1 MTRFIERTDYRMGR
15 DTEYP
20 LTEDMEINE
29 ARLLFRVN
37 ALLTQ
42 FKDLVKLGGPVQLS
56 SGYRPGKYNVAAGG
70 AAKSAHVTC
79 EAVDVA
85 DANGDLKKWIVTNPT
100 VLEKYDMYMED
111 PSKTPTWVHLQ
122 TRPTT
127 TRIFKV

>member
-1 MTRFIERTDYRMGR
+1 MTRFIERTDYLMGR
-15 DTEYP
+15 DIQYP
-20 LTEDMEINE
+20 PTEDQEVNT

-42 FKDLVKLGGPVQLS
+42 FKEIVKLGGPVQMS
-56 SGYRPGKYNVAAGG
+56 SGYRPGHFNAAAGG
-70 AAKSAHVTC
+70 AAKSAHLTC

-85 DANGDLKKWIVTNPT
+85 DASGDLKKYIITNYA
-100 VLEKYDMYMED
+100 VLDKHDLYMED
-111 PSKTPTWVHLQ
+111 PAKTPTWCHLQ